1 MVDIAALAIAVLIV
15 AVVMIRKTSAGVGI
29 LSLLA
34 GVMLDEL
41 LSEWIIGM
49 LPTSGG
55 ALASEYVPVI
65 IHLLLTFTPVVVVL
79 VAVGVKKH
87 NVILSLLASL
97 VLGFLI
103 TYFGIKIL
111 APLPAISEAAAN
123 SGLLHFLEP
132 YQNAILAGAAILAL
146 VETAIGHASQ
156 FTGGKGKKKKH

>member
-1 MVDIAALAIAVLIV
+1 MVDIAALAIAVLTV
-15 AVVMIRKTSAGVGI
+15 AIVMIRKTSAGVGI

-41 LSEWIIGM
+41 LSEWLIGM
-49 LPTSGG
+49 LPSSGG
-55 ALASEYVPVI
+55 VLAGEYAPVI
-65 IHLLLTFTPVVVVL
+65 VHLLLTFIPVVVVL

-87 NVILSLLASL
+87 NLILSLLASL

-111 APLPAISEAAAN
+111 APLPQVTEASAN

-146 VETAIGHASQ
+146 VEMVLGHASQ
-156 FTGGKGKKKKH
+156 FTGNKKKKKH

>member
-1 MVDIAALAIAVLIV
+1 MVDVAALAIAVLIV
-15 AVVMIRKTSAGVGI
+15 LIVMIRKTSAGVGI

-41 LSEWIIGM
+41 LSEWLIAM
-49 LPTSGG
+49 LPSGEG
-55 ALASEYVPVI
+55 ALASQYVPVI

-87 NVILSLLASL
+87 NLILSLLASL

-111 APLPAISEAAAN
+111 APLPEVNEAATS
-123 SGLLHFLEP
+123 SGLLQFLEP

-146 VETAIGHASQ
+146 VETTLGHAGQ
-156 FTGGKGKKKKH
+156 FTGDKKKKKH